1 MAEFSY
7 DIRIPKDRVAVV
19 IGKSGSTKK
28 QIEEATKTSLKID
41 SKEGDITVT
50 GSDAIGLY
58 ATREI
63 IKAIGRGFNPEIA
76 LKLLNQEYAF
86 EVINLGDYIKSQN
99 SAYRVKARVIGSEGK
114 ARGIIEELTD
124 CHISVYGKTICII
137 GEIDRVALARR
148 AVESLLGGSPHANVY
163 RWLEKQRR
171 TLKKED
177 AFSLYKGNDE
187 KEE

>member
-7 DIRIPKDRVAVV
+7 DIRIPRDRVAVL
-19 IGKSGSTKK
+19 IGKNGLTKK
-28 QIEEATKTSLKID
+28 SLEQATSTSIKVD

-58 ATREI
+58 ATKEI
-63 IKAIGRGFNPEIA
+63 IKAVGRGFNPEIA
-76 LKLLNQEYAF
+76 MKLLSQDYSF
-86 EVINLGDYIKSQN
+86 EVINLGDYIKSKN
-99 SAYRVKARVIGSEGK
+99 SAYRVKARVIGAEGK

-124 CHISVYGKTICII
+124 CNISVYGKTISII
-137 GEIDRVALARR
+137 GEIDRVPLARK
-148 AVESLLGGSPHANVY
+148 AIESLLGGSPHANVY

-177 AFSLYKGNDE
+177 AFSAYKGPDE
-187 KEE
+187 DK